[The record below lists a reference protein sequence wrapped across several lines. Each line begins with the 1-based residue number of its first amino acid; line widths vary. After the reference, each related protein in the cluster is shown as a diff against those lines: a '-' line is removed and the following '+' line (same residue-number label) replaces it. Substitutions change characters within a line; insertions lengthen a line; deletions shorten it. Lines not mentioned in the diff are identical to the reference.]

1 MTQFTTD
8 IMQALVKKED
18 ISEVFRKHLETA
30 VNTLLQ
36 TELTAFLDYEKYDR
50 IGFNSGNS
58 RNGAYTRTLHTEYG
72 DLELSMPRDRNGEFD
87 QQTVA
92 PYKRSNDTLES
103 FVIHMFQ
110 KGVTMS
116 EIADLIEKM
125 YGHHYTSQT
134 ISNMTK
140 VMSEQVEAFKARPL
154 DARYVCVYLDATY
167 ISLKRDTVSKE
178 AVYIAVGIRED
189 GSKEVL
195 AYTVA
200 PTESAFVWEEVLLDL
215 KERGVE
221 EVLLFITD
229 GLKGITDRV
238 FAVFPDA
245 KYQACCVHLSRSIA
259 HKLRVADRKEICD
272 DFKSVYRAES
282 REQGEEALKA
292 FVEKWKSTY
301 PKVTK
306 SLEANPFIF
315 TFYDFA
321 KSIWRSIYSTNLIE
335 SFNKKVKKYSKR
347 KEQVANAATVG
358 RVLGSQSEIYNQR
371 GRTRCHGG
379 LDEARAELNEMF
391 RQAETTDI
399 LEKGLLI
406 AAGK

>member
-36 TELTAFLDYEKYDR
+36 TELSAFLDYEKYDR

-58 RNGAYTRTLHTEYG
+58 RNGSYTRTLHTEYG
-72 DLELSMPRDRNGEFD
+72 DLELSMPRDRNGEFN

-116 EIADLIEKM
+116 EISDLIEKM
-125 YGHHYTSQT
+125 YGHHYTPQT

-140 VMSEQVEAFKARPL
+140 AMSEQVEAFKARPL

-221 EVLLFITD
+221 EVLLFISD
-229 GLKGITDRV
+229 GLKGITDR
-238 FAVFPDA
+238 
-245 KYQACCVHLSRSIA
+245 
-259 HKLRVADRKEICD
+259 KEILN
-272 DFKSVYRAES
+272 DFKSVYRAENQ
-282 REQGEEALKA
+282 ELGEEALKA
-292 FVEKWKSTY
+292 FVDKWKTAY

-306 SLEANPFIF
+306 SLESNPFIF
-315 TFYDFA
+315 TFYDFP

-347 KEQVANAATVG
+347 KEQFPNEDSLDRFLV
-358 RVLGSQSEIYNQR
+358 SQFEIYNQNFS
-371 GRTRCHGG
+371 TRCHIGFD
-379 LDEARAELNEMF
+379 LARAELAEMF
-391 RQAETTDI
+391 KQA
-399 LEKGLLI
+399 
-406 AAGK
+406 

>member
-18 ISEVFRKHLETA
+18 ISEVFRIHLETA

-72 DLELSMPRDRNGEFD
+72 DLELSMPRDRNGEFN

-92 PYKRSNDTLES
+92 PYKRSNDTLEA

-116 EIADLIEKM
+116 EISDLIEKM
-125 YGHHYTSQT
+125 YGHHYTPQT

-140 VMSEQVEAFKARPL
+140 VMSEQVEAFKSRPL
-154 DARYVCVYLDATY
+154 EQRYACVYLDATY
-167 ISLKRDTVSKE
+167 IALKRDTVSKE
-178 AVYIAVGIRED
+178 AVYITIGIRED

-221 EVLLFITD
+221 EVLLFISD
-229 GLKGITDRV
+229 GLKGITDRI

-245 KYQACCVHLSRSIA
+245 QYQACCVHLSRGIR
-259 HKLRVADRKEICD
+259 HKVRVTDRKEILD
-272 DFKSVYRAES
+272 DFKSVYRAEN
-282 REQGEEALKA
+282 RELGEKALKA
-292 FVEKWKSTY
+292 FVDKWKTAY
-301 PKVTK
+301 PKVAK
-306 SLEANPFIF
+306 SLEANPYIF
-315 TFYDFA
+315 TFYSFP

-335 SFNKKVKKYSKR
+335 SFNKNVKKYSKR
-347 KEQVANAATVG
+347 KEQFPNEDSLDRFLV
-358 RVLGSQSEIYNQR
+358 SQFEIYNQNFS
-371 GRTRCHGG
+371 TRCHIGF
-379 LDEARAELNEMF
+379 DQARAELAEMF
-391 RQAETTDI
+391 KQA
-399 LEKGLLI
+399 
-406 AAGK
+406 